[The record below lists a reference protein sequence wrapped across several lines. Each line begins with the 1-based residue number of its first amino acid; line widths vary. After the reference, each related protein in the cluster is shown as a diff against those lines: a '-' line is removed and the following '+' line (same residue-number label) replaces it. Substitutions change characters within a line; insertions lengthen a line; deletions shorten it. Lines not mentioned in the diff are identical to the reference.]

1 MASIFLSYSRADRPK
16 AQAVAEALM
25 AEGLTVWWDKVL
37 RAGQTY
43 DEVTEGMLRDAA
55 AVIVLW
61 STTSVKSKWVRAEA
75 TLGQRSSALIPAM
88 IEDAERPIM
97 FELTQ
102 SADLIGWEGDRTDP
116 RWVEFVADVKRVLP
130 QVAGQ
135 SAQAAA
141 SPVPEPPMAPPPTS
155 AAPLPDMTM
164 ELTFWTSIKDQRDAA
179 DFEAYLRRY
188 PDGHYADLARNRL
201 AAMKQAEARAAV
213 LAQPPPA
220 APASP
225 PPPMPALPPAA
236 PNRAEAPAARGSQ
249 AKPAKLPARSER
261 PAPAKRSSSV
271 PILVGSVIAVIVLG
285 GAVSLMLPRPDMTG
299 APGTEIIEIE
309 TRPAGDTLATAL
321 PDPSFEAPA
330 PDEPRLTNEPQES
343 EVTLAVT
350 EDAPT
355 PAPAC
360 DVCPE
365 MVPLAGATFLMGSPA
380 GEPGREAI
388 EGPQREVAVAR
399 FSISRTEVTIAQWAA
414 CAADG
419 GCDGYN
425 PRLTDAGEFPVGMVS
440 WRDANAYAAWLTQ
453 KTGMTYRLPTE
464 AEWEY
469 AARGGTST
477 AYWWGQRFD
486 ASKAPR
492 DRVRS
497 AASLPENSFGLAGM
511 TGNVAEWVEDCYVN
525 TYANA
530 PADGRAVLTGDCS
543 RRVVRGGAVQSNPS
557 QLRVANRS
565 RIGVNTRDRQIG
577 FRVVTV
583 TPSE

>member
-16 AQAVAEALM
+16 AQAVAEALKE
-25 AEGLTVWWDKVL
+25 EGLTVWWDKVL

-130 QVAGQ
+130 QVTEQ
-135 SAQAAA
+135 PSQAAA
-141 SPVPEPPMAPPPTS
+141 SPVQDPPTAPQAT
-155 AAPLPDMTM
+155 AALPDTTM

-201 AAMKQAEARAAV
+201 AAIEQAEARAA
-213 LAQPPPA
+213 LMAQPPSA

-225 PPPMPALPPAA
+225 LHPLPASRPAA
-236 PNRAEAPAARGSQ
+236 SNRAEAPAARGLQ
-249 AKPAKLPARSER
+249 AKPAKPPARSER
-261 PAPAKRSSSV
+261 SAPARQSSSV
-271 PILVGSVIAVIVLG
+271 PILVSSVIAVIILG

-299 APGTEIIEIE
+299 APGTQTMELEA
-309 TRPAGDTLATAL
+309 RLAADTQSAAL
-321 PDPSFEAPA
+321 PEPGFEAPA
-330 PDEPRLTNEPQES
+330 PDEPRSPNEPEES
-343 EVTLAVT
+343 EDTLALR
-350 EDAPT
+350 EEAPP

-360 DVCPE
+360 EVCPE
-365 MVPLAGATFLMGSPA
+365 MVPLAHGTFLMGSPA
-380 GEPGREAI
+380 GEPGRAAF
-388 EGPQREVAVAR
+388 EGPQREVTVAP
-399 FSISRTEVTIAQWAA
+399 FSISQAEITIAQWAA
-414 CAADG
+414 CVAEG
-419 GCDGYN
+419 GCGGYS
-425 PRLTDAGEFPVGMVS
+425 PRLTDDGDFPVGMVS
-440 WRDANAYAAWLTQ
+440 WRDANAYTAWLTQ
-453 KTGMTYRLPTE
+453 KTGKTYRLPTE

-477 AYWWGQRFD
+477 AYWWGDQFD

-497 AASLPENSFGLAGM
+497 AASLPANGFGLAGM

-530 PADGRAVLTGDCS
+530 PTDGRAVLAGDCS
-543 RRVVRGGAVQSNPS
+543 RRVVRGGAVNSSPN
-557 QLRVANRS
+557 QLRIANRS
-565 RIGVNTRDRQIG
+565 RIVVTTRDRQIG
-577 FRVVTV
+577 FRVVTAD
-583 TPSE
+583 PPD